1 MRLAILSVLAL
12 TTAASV
18 PHYRDAA
25 APIEERVGDLMKRM
39 TLEEKI
45 AQTYTPYSGF
55 DKKRF
60 GSTSIGSTS
69 SPPQYPSC
77 TMISGLCLPLCLPLA
92 WSRLLCASSLL
103 LVPSPSPVPAPTVLS
118 VNPATGKAG
127 SASPAALVAARNV
140 IQSTL
145 VNGSRLGI
153 PASFSQEALHSATQG
168 GTVFPELVTQG
179 SSWDPS
185 LVEAIAAA
193 IAVEARATGVDVAF
207 SPVLNQWV
215 DARFG
220 RLQEGFSENP
230 TVRRVCCCSRYV
242 GGTARWR

>member
-1 MRLAILSVLAL
+1 M
-12 TTAASV
+12 
-18 PHYRDAA
+18 
-25 APIEERVGDLMKRM
+25 
-39 TLEEKI
+39 
-45 AQTYTPYSGF
+45 
-55 DKKRF
+55 
-60 GSTSIGSTS
+60 
-69 SPPQYPSC
+69 
-77 TMISGLCLPLCLPLA
+77 
-92 WSRLLCASSLL
+92 
-103 LVPSPSPVPAPTVLS
+103 LS

-230 TVRRVCCCSRYV
+230 TVRLVCCCSCIWVARHV
-242 GGTARWR
+242 GSRGFPRQAATARRCCTIEAFTKSVSLSLY

>member
-1 MRLAILSVLAL
+1 M
-12 TTAASV
+12 
-18 PHYRDAA
+18 
-25 APIEERVGDLMKRM
+25 
-39 TLEEKI
+39 
-45 AQTYTPYSGF
+45 
-55 DKKRF
+55 
-60 GSTSIGSTS
+60 
-69 SPPQYPSC
+69 
-77 TMISGLCLPLCLPLA
+77 
-92 WSRLLCASSLL
+92 
-103 LVPSPSPVPAPTVLS
+103 LS

-230 TVRRVCCCSRYV
+230 TVRLVCCCSRTSTVMWVAWHV
-242 GGTARWR
+242 GSKGLPRQAATARRCCAIEAFTKSVSLSLY